1 MISPKKSNNILLF
14 AILIVFLFS
23 CGKKENGRVTFAVEK
38 DKGYSANDLW
48 KKFQNI
54 SLEGSGIFNP
64 GITSELW
71 WMKVKIQST
80 QNEPDKYFF
89 KLNNPHI
96 NRLEVYV
103 DGSDTATWVLGDN
116 FPFDQRPFLNRDLV
130 IPLEL
135 EAFESKNLL
144 ISIDKIGE
152 TLIVEPELLTEN
164 EFLQISSIEN
174 LFMGMIIGWLG
185 IIFFAACF
193 FAINLKEIS
202 AFFYGLFIVSSA
214 FWVFSHW
221 GLGFQY
227 LWPEGMA
234 WADIVRPF
242 FNLITNVFFLLLV
255 INFFPPLKKNS
266 KLIYFIYLV
275 IAFNL
280 FVIINLAIFPLSYYP
295 LALRVFFLKLIF
307 GFSGLMTFLVI
318 FYLIQQKRAKVPYA
332 GYYLI
337 GVSFL
342 VIINVLMQFHQSGI
356 SLGVPN
362 FVFDFSSSVGV
373 LNETIFITASFAG
386 RAATFKKEKEQ
397 LSKEILQ
404 KEKDIANRLIQVQE
418 DERNRLARD
427 LHDSIGGMLASV
439 YLQADKIEKSAPNIG
454 DTLLLKQLVKKSI
467 EETRSISHNLTP
479 PHFNELGLEKTLK
492 NQIQLIAEQNQLRIN
507 YFFGIKEK
515 LSKALQLMLYRIC
528 GELLYNVVKHAK
540 ASEVMVQLM
549 SVNNSLEIIVED
561 DGLGMETKKKIS
573 GIGLDNMRERV
584 KYLKGEIHIDSNNN
598 GTTVIIKIPLNPE
611 MS

>member
-1 MISPKKSNNILLF
+1 
-14 AILIVFLFS
+14 
-23 CGKKENGRVTFAVEK
+23 
-38 DKGYSANDLW
+38 
-48 KKFQNI
+48 
-54 SLEGSGIFNP
+54 
-64 GITSELW
+64 
-71 WMKVKIQST
+71 
-80 QNEPDKYFF
+80 
-89 KLNNPHI
+89 
-96 NRLEVYV
+96 
-103 DGSDTATWVLGDN
+103 
-116 FPFDQRPFLNRDLV
+116 
-130 IPLEL
+130 
-135 EAFESKNLL
+135 
-144 ISIDKIGE
+144 
-152 TLIVEPELLTEN
+152 
-164 EFLQISSIEN
+164 
-174 LFMGMIIGWLG
+174 
-185 IIFFAACF
+185 
-193 FAINLKEIS
+193 
-202 AFFYGLFIVSSA
+202 
-214 FWVFSHW
+214 
-221 GLGFQY
+221 
-227 LWPEGMA
+227 
-234 WADIVRPF
+234 
-242 FNLITNVFFLLLV
+242 
-255 INFFPPLKKNS
+255 
-266 KLIYFIYLV
+266 
-275 IAFNL
+275 
-280 FVIINLAIFPLSYYP
+280 
-295 LALRVFFLKLIF
+295 
-307 GFSGLMTFLVI
+307 MTFLVI

-561 DGLGMETKKKIS
+561 DGQGMETKKKIS